1 MPGRPP
7 NQSTLLVV
15 ANACS
20 LAQHEIVITNI
31 KETVLEN
38 YWELELRIQTR
49 HSGRHTHGTLQLI
62 F

>member
-31 KETVLEN
+31 KETVLED
-38 YWELELRIQTR
+38 YWELDEAIQ
-49 HSGRHTHGTLQLI
+49 HTTPGYHLL
-62 F
+62 